1 MSSQSD
7 FMIVNGGVLKGYA
20 GPGGDVTV
28 PQGVYLIGK
37 NAFDRCVNL
46 RSITLPEGVIG
57 IEYGAFRMCSS
68 LQSVFLPEG
77 LKSIEDYAFSCC
89 SELQNV
95 TFPKSLINI
104 KYGAFDECISLQSIT
119 IPGRVKSIGGSAFSG
134 CSSMKSINLEEGV
147 ASIREY
153 AFRGCVG
160 LRSVT
165 LPQSITNIDSTAF
178 KECAGLADENGMV
191 IINGILFDCYN
202 STEEIIVPDG
212 VTRIGFRAFD
222 KCEKLRSIT
231 IPESVASIE
240 EGAFTGC
247 INLRDITLTK
257 GLQKVGSYVFR
268 DCSDLS
274 VRIRDW
280 TPAISK
286 ILKDCKFKTLY
297 TEDISKVP
305 ATYRPAAALGFVLEK
320 STDLSTEQA
329 EGYMTYFK
337 RSAGKLAELAGEH
350 IELLYFLLEH
360 KFIKPK
366 DVDAFMTAASKK
378 GGPEAVAAM
387 LNYQNEFGAEKIAKA
402 REKKEKNVGQ
412 VFDRTLVRAQRTP
425 DDGISGLT
433 FVITGNL
440 SKPSWQGTIRFQI
453 WDSRKQV
460 KEYLESYGA
469 KLGTS
474 ISKSTDFLVTAD
486 PSSDSEKANKAR
498 ELGVEVITVEEFNA
512 MVGRRFKN
520 EEQITVPSWVR
531 TLGGHAFAFRSNLKS
546 VTLPEGVIDIK
557 AYAFYECTNL
567 QNVTI
572 PETVKSIEPCAFAEC
587 TNLRSITLPKG
598 LTSIGYWAF
607 HGCLNLTIHAP
618 AGSYA
623 EQYAEENSIPFVAE

>member
-1 MSSQSD
+1 M
-7 FMIVNGGVLKGYA
+7 
-20 GPGGDVTV
+20 
-28 PQGVYLIGK
+28 
-37 NAFDRCVNL
+37 
-46 RSITLPEGVIG
+46 
-57 IEYGAFRMCSS
+57 
-68 LQSVFLPEG
+68 
-77 LKSIEDYAFSCC
+77 
-89 SELQNV
+89 
-95 TFPKSLINI
+95 
-104 KYGAFDECISLQSIT
+104 
-119 IPGRVKSIGGSAFSG
+119 
-134 CSSMKSINLEEGV
+134 
-147 ASIREY
+147 
-153 AFRGCVG
+153 FRGCG
-160 LRSVT
+160 
-165 LPQSITNIDSTAF
+165 
-178 KECAGLADENGMV
+178 
-191 IINGILFDCYN
+191 
-202 STEEIIVPDG
+202 
-212 VTRIGFRAFD
+212 
-222 KCEKLRSIT
+222 
-231 IPESVASIE
+231 
-240 EGAFTGC
+240 
-247 INLRDITLTK
+247 
-257 GLQKVGSYVFR
+257 
-268 DCSDLS
+268 DLS
-274 VRIRDW
+274 VRVREW
-280 TPAISK
+280 TPGLSET
-286 ILKDCKFKTLY
+286 LKGCKVNVLY
-297 TEDISKVP
+297 TDDISKVP
-305 ATYRPAAALGFVLEK
+305 VAYRPAAALGFVLEK

-387 LNYQNEFGAEKIAKA
+387 LNYQNELGAEKIAKA

-453 WDSRKQV
+453 WESRKQV

-474 ISKSTDFLVTAD
+474 VTKSTDFLVTAD
-486 PSSDSEKANKAR
+486 PSSDSEKAKKAR
-498 ELGVEVITVEEFNA
+498 ELGVEVISVEEFNA

-520 EEQITVPSWVR
+520 EEQITVPSWIR

-546 VTLPEGVIDIK
+546 VTLPEGVVDIK

-567 QNVTI
+567 QSVTI

-587 TNLRSITLPKG
+587 TNLRSVTLPKG

-623 EQYAEENSIPFVAE
+623 EQYAKENNIPFCSL